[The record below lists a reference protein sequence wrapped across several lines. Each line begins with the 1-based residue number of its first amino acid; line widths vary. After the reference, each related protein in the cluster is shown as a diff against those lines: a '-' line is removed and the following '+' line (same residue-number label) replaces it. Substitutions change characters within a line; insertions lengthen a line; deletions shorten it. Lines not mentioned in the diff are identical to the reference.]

1 MNMPSPKLLN
11 LPNWLTLAR
20 IASVPVLLL
29 LLLFGQGGPV
39 TSAIAAVLFLLAV
52 LTDLL
57 DGYLARKYQLITNL
71 GRFLDPLA
79 DKLLNS
85 AALIML
91 IPLGRVPAWLAFLII
106 GREIAVTG
114 LRGIAAAE
122 GVVISA
128 SELGKQKTLTQNIA
142 LFLLIWHYP
151 FFGLK
156 ADLIGYVL
164 LWGALIITYW
174 SGYAYFKAF
183 YQVLKQ
189 EGQSEPEEK
198 GVDNQP

>member
-1 MNMPSPKLLN
+1 MSGSKPRLLN

-20 IASVPVLLL
+20 IAAVPIIVVLLL
-29 LLLFGQGGPV
+29 AGRGGPA
-39 TSAIAAVLFLLAV
+39 TSIAAAIFFLMAM

-57 DGYLARKYQLITNL
+57 DGFLARRYQLVTNL

-91 IPLGRVPAWLAFLII
+91 IPLNRVAAWLVFLII

-114 LRGIAAAE
+114 LRGIGATE

-128 SELGKQKTLTQNIA
+128 SGLGKQKTLTQNIA
-142 LFLLIWHYP
+142 IFCLLWHYP
-151 FFGLK
+151 LFNVNTHLVGT
-156 ADLIGYVL
+156 VL
-164 LWGALIITYW
+164 LYIALIITYW
-174 SGYAYFKAF
+174 SGYSYFRSF
-183 YQVLKQ
+183 YQVLQKR
-189 EGQSEPEEK
+189 
-198 GVDNQP
+198 